1 MIEKNIHNTA
11 LFNTEMN
18 THKSG
23 TSGMELLG
31 LFMKHWKWILV
42 GVIIAIFATF
52 LYLRQATP
60 VYEINSS
67 IVLKEANSSMLSSG
81 LGPLASLGMMGATN
95 NVDNEVYI
103 LKARSTVK
111 ATVERLKLYTLY
123 IEDRP
128 KKDVDLYNTSP
139 VIVDM
144 DKDAWNKLEQDI
156 KFEMHVMENGNV
168 AIKGRIKDLITKE
181 VFAFDKTFSQ
191 LPAVLNTPYGDISF
205 TKRENGEPNYTKQ
218 FITILSPENAVEAY
232 QKKMAVKQA
241 SKFSSVINL
250 SLHSP
255 YPQKGIDF
263 LNELILTYNNDAIED
278 KNQEAMN
285 TRNFIEERIAI
296 INEDLTTA
304 EKNIEE
310 FKEKQKLTDVKV
322 DLKRAI
328 ESDAFYEQQLVGV
341 ETQLNIVNSLNEY
354 INKPENR
361 DQTLPSNIGVEDPT
375 LALTTAEYNKLLL
388 ERNRMKQSMTED
400 NPSLRL
406 LEDRIAGLRADI
418 LHSIR
423 SIEKSLQIQR
433 DNIKKQSNVFS
444 SRIGSVPKQERE
456 FLEISR
462 EQQIKSA
469 LFLLLLEKREENSI
483 ALAATANKAKVL
495 DEAIKEK
502 TKVAPKSIIILF
514 IAMLLG
520 ALIPALLIYLR
531 DKMQYRIRTRVDVD
545 KLTNMP
551 ILVEI
556 PTHTEKGNVA
566 VKENETR
573 EIDEAFRM
581 ARTNLV
587 LTIGTDNKVV
597 VFTSTIS
604 GEGKSFVALNMAIS
618 VSLLS
623 KKVLLIGMDLRIPRL
638 KEYLN
643 LETDDGLTT
652 YLSGFEKDINSLIVE
667 SGINP
672 NLYILPA
679 GPIPP
684 NPSELLSRPTL
695 DKAIETLREEFDFIF
710 IDSAPASQVTDTLII
725 NRITDATIYVCR
737 ANYSSKDNIRFA
749 NELSQTG
756 KLKNMLLVVNDVSDF
771 QSGAGYGYGRGFG
784 YGYGH
789 GHKKKKKGFLGL
801 FKK

>member
-1 MIEKNIHNTA
+1 MIEQNIHNTA
-11 LFNTEMN
+11 LFNTQMN

-23 TSGMELLG
+23 SSAMEIFG
-31 LFMKHWKWILV
+31 LFMKNWKWIFV
-42 GVIIAIFATF
+42 GAIIAIVIAF

-67 IVLKEANSSMLSSG
+67 IVLKEAKSSMMPSGLSS
-81 LGPLASLGMMGATN
+81 LASLGMMGATN
-95 NVDNEVYI
+95 NVDNEIYI
-103 LKARSTVK
+103 MKARSTVK
-111 ATVERLKLYTLY
+111 ETVERLKLYTLY
-123 IEDRP
+123 LEDRP

-139 VIVDM
+139 IIVDM
-144 DKDAWNKLEQDI
+144 DKETWYQLEQDI
-156 KFEMHVMENGNV
+156 KFEMQMMENGNV
-168 AIKGRIKDLITKE
+168 NVKGKIKNASTKE
-181 VFAFDKTFSQ
+181 AFMFDKTFSQ
-191 LPAVLNTPYGDISF
+191 LPAVLNTPFGDISL
-205 TKRENGEPNYTKQ
+205 TKREGGKPNYKKQ
-218 FITILSPENAVEAY
+218 LITILSPENAVDSY
-232 QKKMAVKQA
+232 RKRLFVKQV

-250 SLHSP
+250 SVHSS
-255 YPQKGIDF
+255 YPQKGKDF
-263 LNELILTYNNDAIED
+263 LRELILTYNNDAIED
-278 KNQEAMN
+278 KNQEALN

-296 INEDLTTA
+296 INEDLTAA
-304 EKNIEE
+304 EKNVEN
-310 FKEKQKLTDVKV
+310 FKEKQSLTDIET
-322 DLKRAI
+322 DLKRVM
-328 ESDAFYEQQLVGV
+328 ESSAVYEKQLVEV

-361 DQTLPSNIGVEDPT
+361 EHTLPSNIGVEDPA
-375 LALTTAEYNKLLL
+375 LAATTAEYNKLLL

-400 NPSLRL
+400 NPTLRL
-406 LEDRIAGLRADI
+406 LEDRIIGLRSDI
-418 LHSIR
+418 SSSIN
-423 SIEKSLQIQR
+423 SIERGLQIQR
-433 DNIKKQSNVFS
+433 DNIRKQTNLYG

-502 TKVAPKSIIILF
+502 GKVAPKSIVILF
-514 IAMLLG
+514 VALVLG
-520 ALIPALLIYLR
+520 MLIPGLIIYLR
-531 DKMQYRIRTRVDVD
+531 DRLQYRIRTRVDVD

-551 ILVEI
+551 VLVEI
-556 PTHTEKGNVA
+556 PTYTEKGNVA

-587 LTIGTDNKVV
+587 LTLGADNKVV

-618 VSLLS
+618 VALLS

-643 LETDDGLTT
+643 LATNDGLTT
-652 YLSGFEKDINSLIVE
+652 YLSGFEKNIDNLIVE
-667 SGINP
+667 SGIHP

-695 DKAIETLREEFDFIF
+695 DKAINSLRDEFDFIF

-756 KLKNMLLVVNDVSDF
+756 KLKNMLLVVNDVNDF
-771 QSGAGYGYGRGFG
+771 QSGSGYGYGRGYG
-784 YGYGH
+784 YGY
-789 GHKKKKKGFLGL
+789 GHKKKKKGL
-801 FKK
+801 FGRLKK

>member
-1 MIEKNIHNTA
+1 MIEQNIHNTA
-11 LFNTEMN
+11 LFNAQMN

-23 TSGMELLG
+23 SSGMELLG
-31 LFMKHWKWILV
+31 LFMKHWKWIIV
-42 GVIIAIFATF
+42 GIFFAILIAF

-67 IVLKEANSSMLSSG
+67 IVLKEANSSMMPSG
-81 LGPLASLGMMGATN
+81 LGSLASLGMMGATN
-95 NVDNEVYI
+95 NVDNEMYI

-111 ATVERLKLYTLY
+111 ETVERLKLYTLY
-123 IEDRP
+123 LEDRP
-128 KKDVDLYNTSP
+128 KKDIDLYNTSP
-139 VIVDM
+139 IIVDM
-144 DKDAWNKLEQDI
+144 EKDVWYQLEQDI
-156 KFEMHVMENGNV
+156 KFDMQMMEDGSV
-168 AIKGRIKDLITKE
+168 DIKGKIKNLNTKE
-181 VFAFDKTFSQ
+181 VFAFEKTLSQ
-191 LPAVLNTPYGDISF
+191 FPAILTTPYGDISF
-205 TKRENGEPNYTKQ
+205 TKREDGKPNYTKQ
-218 FITILSPENAVEAY
+218 LVTILSPENAIDSY
-232 QKKMAVKQA
+232 RKKMSVKQV
-241 SKFSSVINL
+241 SKFSSVINM

-278 KNQEAMN
+278 KNQEALN
-285 TRNFIEERIAI
+285 TRNFIEDRIAI
-296 INEDLTTA
+296 INEDLTVA
-304 EKNIEE
+304 EKNVED
-310 FKEKQKLTDVKV
+310 FKQKQRLTDIEA
-322 DLKRAI
+322 DLKRTMEA
-328 ESDAFYEQQLVGV
+328 DALYEKQLVEV

-361 DQTLPSNIGVEDPT
+361 EHTLPSNIGVEDPT
-375 LALTTAEYNKLLL
+375 LAATTAEYNKLLL

-400 NPSLRL
+400 NPALIL
-406 LEDRIAGLRADI
+406 LEDRIKGLRADI
-418 LHSIR
+418 YHSIS
-423 SIEKSLQIQR
+423 SIERSLQIQR
-433 DNIKKQSNVFS
+433 DNIRKQANIFGG
-444 SRIGSVPKQERE
+444 RISSVPKQERE
-456 FLEISR
+456 FLDLSR

-469 LFLLLLEKREENSI
+469 LFLLLLEKREENAI
-483 ALAATANKAKVL
+483 ALAATANKAKIL

-502 TKVAPKSIIILF
+502 TKVAPKKIIILF
-514 IAMLLG
+514 IALIFG
-520 ALIPALLIYLR
+520 AVIPALIIYLR
-531 DKMQYRIRTRVDVD
+531 DRLQYRIRTRVDVD

-551 ILVEI
+551 VLVEI
-556 PTHTEKGNVA
+556 PSHTEKGNVA

-587 LTIGTDNKVV
+587 LTLGTDNKVV

-618 VSLLS
+618 VALLS

-643 LETDDGLTT
+643 LATNDGLTT
-652 YLSGFEKDINSLIVE
+652 YLSGFEKNIDNLIVE
-667 SGINP
+667 SGIHP
-672 NLYILPA
+672 NLYVLPA

-695 DKAIETLREEFDFIF
+695 DNAISSLRDNFDFIF

-771 QSGAGYGYGRGFG
+771 QSGSGYGYGRGYG
-784 YGYGH
+784 YGY
-789 GHKKKKKGFLGL
+789 GHKKKKKGL
-801 FKK
+801 FGRLKK